1 MHLSNF
7 NAIIN
12 NNNYYMLFHIQYTNR
27 LKLNEIMC
35 RCRPFYPLNNRIKMM
50 ILANFTAN
58 LSSEVASQVIH
69 VHQNGKLWNRRWE
82 WKTKKTKIQLGW
94 FWCTMQWTCVQC
106 ALERTKC
113 WSISMN
119 PVTNVKRIASLH
131 MTLLKSS
138 SFPQR
143 HFQCNQPS
151 GSCTRTHCIYHFM

>member
-1 MHLSNF
+1 
-7 NAIIN
+7 
-12 NNNYYMLFHIQYTNR
+12 MLFHIKYR
-27 LKLNEIMC
+27 LKHYHFVFRCNAPPCEIMC
-35 RCRPFYPLNNRIKMM
+35 RCGPFYPLSNRIKMM
-50 ILANFTAN
+50 ILAHFTAN
-58 LSSEVASQVIH
+58 LSREVASQVMH

-82 WKTKKTKIQLGW
+82 WKTKKIQLGG

-106 ALERTKC
+106 VLERTKC

-131 MTLLKSS
+131 MTLLLKSS